1 MKKLFIAA
9 SALFLI
15 VGASQAQTTT
25 TQDKTATAKHHR
37 GAFSHQGGMMK
48 NLNLTEDQKTQFKT
62 MNEDFR
68 KQATALRND
77 KSLSA
82 DELKAKTVALRK
94 DHFTKMQSMLTAEQ
108 KAQLAAQRKDGAA
121 NGQGRWS
128 GRKGQGMRG
137 DRGKGIE
144 QMKAKLGLTDDQAA
158 KLQANRKDF
167 HSKVQAIRSNS
178 ALTDE
183 QKKEQVKALAKDQ
196 HESMKSILTPE
207 QLTKMREGRKGKFG
221 SR

>member
-9 SALFLI
+9 SALFLL
-15 VGASQAQTTT
+15 VGASQAQTT

-37 GAFSHQGGMMK
+37 GAFSHQGGMK
-48 NLNLTEDQKTQFKT
+48 NLNLTEEQKTQFKA

-82 DELKAKTVALRK
+82 DDLKSKTAALRK
-94 DHFTKMQSMLTAEQ
+94 DHFSKMQSMLTAEQ
-108 KAQLAAQRKDGAA
+108 KSQLAAQRKEGATK
-121 NGQGRWS
+121 GQARWS
-128 GRKGQGMRG
+128 GKKGTGMRG
-137 DRGKGIE
+137 NHGKGME

-167 HSKVQAIRSNS
+167 HSKVQAIRSNT
-178 ALTDE
+178 ALTDD

-196 HESMKSILTPE
+196 HESMKSILTAE
-207 QLTKMREGRKGKFG
+207 QMNKMKEGRKRKFG